1 MAEFDTED
9 DAFMA
14 AIKGARGG
22 RTGGSTGVGPGGGF
36 GGAFGGGGSGFLGG
50 GGQGFGGDMMQPK
63 RKLMAQGANGSIPLS
78 YTPTKDTVPAM
89 LSPGEYV
96 MNNRTMQLPGANN
109 LMSALNAMG
118 NGGYSEGGMV
128 LDPEVLVKILS
139 MLAQFAG
146 GEDDG
151 AESEGEDA
159 GGKCPTCGQEHGQ
172 GGMPGMACGGKVQRF
187 AWGGQVQGQQG
198 GFQRQG
204 MGAPRMP
211 SMGLGGQRMGGQSRP
226 RPGGSYG
233 QPRGPQPPMPTP
245 PAQPMQPGTGGT
257 TPQMGNP
264 TFGPGF
270 GGSGD
275 TTGANGFQQS
285 LYDLLNQ
292 YGATGMFSPEGDP
305 RMMAAVQANATS
317 NADAMRARQQNQ
329 MALGGMDAGQAGSYA
344 MQQQLRGQG
353 DIANALNQAQIGQL
367 QAQQQFGR
375 DLFGQ
380 VSGFNTDA
388 WKAWND
394 YVHQQRLGG

>member
-1 MAEFDTED
+1 
-9 DAFMA
+9 MA

-22 RTGGSTGVGPGGGF
+22 VPRGGTGTGPGGGF

-50 GGQGFGGDMMQPK
+50 GGQGFGGEMMQPR

-96 MNNRTMQLPGANN
+96 MNNRAMQLPGANN
-109 LMSALNAMG
+109 LMSAMNAMG

-128 LDPEVLVKILS
+128 LDPQTLIKILT
-139 MLAQFAG
+139 MLAEFAG
-146 GEDDG
+146 GEDM
-151 AESEGEDA
+151 SQEGGSDDMSGGSGA
-159 GGKCPTCGQEHGQ
+159 GGD
-172 GGMPGMACGGKVQRF
+172 MPQHF
-187 AWGGQVQGQQG
+187 AWGGPVQGQQG
-198 GFQRQG
+198 GFRQQG
-204 MGAPRMP
+204 LGAPRMP
-211 SMGLGGQRMGGQSRP
+211 AQGFRGSKVGGQARP
-226 RPGGSYG
+226 GPGGSYG
-233 QPRGPQPPMPTP
+233 QPRQPQQ
-245 PAQPMQPGTGGT
+245 PAPVSTTQPFLPPGTGGT
-257 TPQMGNP
+257 TPQLGVPGGM
-264 TFGPGF
+264 FGPGF

-292 YGATGMFSPEGDP
+292 YGATGMFSPEGDQ
-305 RMMAAVQANATS
+305 RMMRSVEASATS

-353 DIANALNQAQIGQL
+353 DIANALNSAHTGQL
-367 QAQQQFGR
+367 QAQQDFGR
-375 DLFGQ
+375 NLFGQ
-380 VSGFNTDA
+380 VSGFNADA